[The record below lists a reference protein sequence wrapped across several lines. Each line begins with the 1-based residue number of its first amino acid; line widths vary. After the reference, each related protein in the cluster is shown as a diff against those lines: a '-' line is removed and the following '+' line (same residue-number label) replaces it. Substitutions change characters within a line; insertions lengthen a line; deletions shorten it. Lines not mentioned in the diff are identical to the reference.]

1 MEDYEA
7 FKTEAEMVTSCHARP
22 AGHPLLNYH
31 SEQKGT
37 DGKEEKKEAPQQQ
50 VIMTEEE
57 NKCESTEIMPV
68 KKQQMDP
75 AEGLLG
81 SGRQ

>member
-7 FKTEAEMVTSCHARP
+7 FKVEAEMVTSCHARP

-31 SEQKGT
+31 QEQKE
-37 DGKEEKKEAPQQQ
+37 DGKEERKEPAQNS
-50 VIMTEEE
+50 EEE
-57 NKCESTEIMPV
+57 NKCEAAEAAPV
-68 KKQQMDP
+68 KKQQDL

-81 SGRQ
+81 SGR